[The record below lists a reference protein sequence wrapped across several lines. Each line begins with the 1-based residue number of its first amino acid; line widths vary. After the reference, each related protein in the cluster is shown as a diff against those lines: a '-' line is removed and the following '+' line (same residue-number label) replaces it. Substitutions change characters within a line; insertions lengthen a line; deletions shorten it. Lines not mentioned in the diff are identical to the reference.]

1 MARFVHAVHMRWSDM
16 DAFRHINNSAYLAYL
31 EQARV
36 AMFFDRHEGF
46 SRGTVISRHE
56 IEYLRPVVYH
66 PDPLQLELW
75 VDQVRAASFVVH
87 YEVFDAGH
95 LVARASTQCVTFDF
109 GLDRPRRL
117 TPAERDVLAGYA
129 DTARAES
136 TAPASAGSASAD
148 GGNAAASGGATPVA
162 QPAGTGTSTGTGTG
176 SGA

>member
-1 MARFVHAVHMRWSDM
+1 MRWADM

-46 SRGTVISRHE
+46 SSGTVISRHE

-66 PDPLQLELW
+66 PEPLHLELW

-87 YEVFDAGH
+87 YEVFDDGQ
-95 LVARASTQCVTFDF
+95 LIARASTQCVTFDF

-117 TPAERDVLAGYA
+117 TGAERDILAGYA
-129 DTARAES
+129 DEPQAGPQATKPTEAATNLVDRTSSGTAS
-136 TAPASAGSASAD
+136 
-148 GGNAAASGGATPVA
+148 
-162 QPAGTGTSTGTGTG
+162 
-176 SGA
+176 